1 LDFASPVFV
10 WLVPLHSTKTGSAL
24 QVKTALWTCSA
35 LVRNR
40 HRVDGQ
46 QSAQREGVN
55 IMGTSI
61 NIQVT
66 GFVGSDPQIKT
77 VGEQQVASF
86 SVAVNRKNGGGKKQ
100 TLWLRVNCWN
110 KLAEVAAQYV
120 KKGSLVQVT
129 TEWLRPSA
137 WVDQSGAPQASLDMD
152 ANRLVLLDRLE
163 NDEPENGEDIP
174 F

>member
-1 LDFASPVFV
+1 
-10 WLVPLHSTKTGSAL
+10 
-24 QVKTALWTCSA
+24 
-35 LVRNR
+35 
-40 HRVDGQ
+40 
-46 QSAQREGVN
+46 
-55 IMGTSI
+55 MGTSI

-66 GFVGSDPQIKT
+66 GFVGSDPQVKT

-86 SVAVNRKNGGGKKQ
+86 SVAVNRKNGNGKKQ

-110 KLAEVAAQYV
+110 KLSEIAAQYV
-120 KKGSLVQVT
+120 HKGSLVQVT

-137 WVDQSGAPQASLDMD
+137 WTAQDGTPQASLDVD

-163 NDEPENGEDIP
+163 SDEPENGEDIP

>member
-1 LDFASPVFV
+1 
-10 WLVPLHSTKTGSAL
+10 
-24 QVKTALWTCSA
+24 
-35 LVRNR
+35 
-40 HRVDGQ
+40 
-46 QSAQREGVN
+46 
-55 IMGTSI
+55 MGTSI

-86 SVAVNRKNGGGKKQ
+86 SVAVNRKNGGKKQ

-110 KLAEVAAQYV
+110 KLSEIAAQYV
-120 KKGSLVQVT
+120 EKGSLVQVT

-137 WVDQSGAPQASLDMD
+137 WVDQSGAPQASLDVD

-163 NDEPENGEDIP
+163 SDEPENGEDIP

>member
-1 LDFASPVFV
+1 M
-10 WLVPLHSTKTGSAL
+10 GS
-24 QVKTALWTCSA
+24 
-35 LVRNR
+35 
-40 HRVDGQ
+40 
-46 QSAQREGVN
+46 
-55 IMGTSI
+55 SI

-66 GFVGSDPQIKT
+66 GFAGSDPQVKT

-86 SVAVNRKNGGGKKQ
+86 SVAVSRKNGSGKKQ

-110 KLAEVAAQYV
+110 KLSEIAVQYV

-137 WVDQSGAPQASLDMD
+137 WTDQSGAPQASLDID
-152 ANRLVLLDRLE
+152 ANRLVLLDRPE
-163 NDEPENGEDIP
+163 SDEPEHGEDIP